1 MSDKKSVAEHAKD
14 AGGDP
19 NFSSHMEGLAQEFN
33 VEWTS
38 EIDHRLLPKIVG
50 AYEQYTGKR
59 YGGENLHSDETIYFS
74 QFVKSA
80 LEHWRD

>member
-1 MSDKKSVAEHAKD
+1 MADVYTEAKN

-19 NFSSHMEGLAQEFN
+19 TFCSHMAGIAKQFN
-33 VEWTS
+33 LDWNSQV
-38 EIDHRLLPKIVG
+38 DHRQLPQIVA

-59 YGGENLHSDETIYFS
+59 YGGERLHSGDTIYFS

-80 LEHWRD
+80 LQHY